1 MKQPKV
7 SVLLGVLNQEVY
19 LPACIE
25 SVLEQTFSD
34 FEFIIL
40 NDGSTDRTWEII
52 QDYAKKDSRI
62 RPFSFPEKQGIA
74 VGCNFTVAQ
83 ARGEYLAR
91 IDGDDIWKP
100 EKLLQQVEYLDQHP
114 ECGVCFTQVEVI
126 DFEGNIIS
134 GVDCNGAD
142 QLFAQENK
150 SQSQW
155 LRQLFT
161 SGNCLN
167 HPSSVIRRSAFEKI
181 GGYQNDFQQFP
192 DFDLWLRLIQICEFY
207 IIPEQ
212 LIRYRYITSSTSIL
226 SPNTV
231 SRISQ
236 EYFQIYLRLFE
247 KIDDKLF
254 YDSFK
259 DLFICAD
266 SITKAELQCEKAFLL
281 LHHSFGVLPEP
292 GKLAALTLFHDLL
305 NQESMRRLLM
315 EKYHFNQFDYI
326 QLSAQPIFY
335 SLSLFSP
342 DSLLYKNIQTH
353 TATVYYSQNDALD
366 AEHCV
371 QTKYQA
377 NHGIQKLTFLLPVKG
392 IKTLRFDPLEDYGCV
407 VWYFQATLNG
417 KPLPAFPANGEQTG
431 VWCFTNPDPQIYF
444 RLEQPISGTVEIL
457 LGATPLLEP
466 DFQNVTDTDSSVS
479 ISKERHMQQ
488 MDQLTRQNQHLTE
501 EIQRLE
507 SALEQ
512 SNNQLQS
519 TTEERNALRSQ
530 LDRIY
535 QSKAYRA
542 YAKLRHPGKK

>member
-134 GVDCNGAD
+134 GADCNGAD

-155 LRQLFT
+155 LRQFFT

-192 DFDLWLRLIQICEFY
+192 DFDLWLRLIQVCSFHV
-207 IIPEQ
+207 IPKR
-212 LIRYRYITSSTSIL
+212 LVSYRFIKGSTSIL
-226 SPNTV
+226 GSETAC
-231 SRISQ
+231 RISQ

-247 KIDDKLF
+247 SIDSKLF
-254 YDSFK
+254 TEAFQELFVCRDS
-259 DLFICAD
+259 
-266 SITKAELQCEKAFLL
+266 STEEELQCEKAFLL
-281 LHHSFGVLPEP
+281 LHHSYGILPEP
-292 GKLAALTLFHDLL
+292 GRIAALTLLHDLL
-305 NQESMRRLLM
+305 NRDSTRLLLQT
-315 EKYHFNQFDYI
+315 KYHFNQFDYF
-326 QLSAQPIFY
+326 QLGGQPLFY
-335 SLSLFSP
+335 SYPLYFSDPLLS
-342 DSLLYKNIQTH
+342 KNIQTC
-353 TATVYYSQNDALD
+353 TATLFYSQSADLD
-366 AEHCV
+366 AEHSL
-371 QTKYQA
+371 TAEYRA
-377 NHGIQKLTFLLPVKG
+377 DLGIQTISFALPQED
-392 IKTLRFDPLEDYGCV
+392 IQTLRFDPLEGHGCV
-407 VWYFQATLNG
+407 VWYFRASLNG
-417 KPLPAFPANGEQTG
+417 KPFPAFPANGRQTG
-431 VWCFTNPDPQIYF
+431 VWCFTTSDPQIYF
-444 RLEQPISGTVEIL
+444 APAEPARGTLEIQIGVVTL
-457 LGATPLLEP
+457 TEP
-466 DFQNVTDTDSSVS
+466 EFQNINDTDSEVSV
-479 ISKERHMQQ
+479 SKERYRQAAQQ
-488 MDQLTRQNQHLTE
+488 LSQQAQ
-501 EIQRLE
+501 
-507 SALEQ
+507 
-512 SNNQLQS
+512 QLQAV
-519 TTEERNALRSQ
+519 TEERNALRSQ